1 MSVSFDTV
9 ADVGYS
15 DEAVPA
21 ASASGTPGIPPAIDR
36 RHDLDA
42 LRAIAMLMG
51 IALHAALSFAPIP
64 WTVKDTQQSDAY
76 YVLFAG
82 IHGFRMPL
90 FFMISGFFTAMM
102 WRKRGLGGLIKQRFK
117 RIALPLMLGFLT
129 IIPAMWAVSSF
140 VSRPAPTSAQNASV
154 WEAVVS
160 GDTDR
165 VRAAI
170 ESSEIAVDAVS
181 QDGASLLTVAVFLG
195 HTDMVA
201 MLVEEGADVNQRN
214 RDQGTALHSAA
225 FVGRPDEAA
234 ILLRAG
240 ADADAKDANGST
252 AKDLLKLDFGTT
264 SFIASSFGL
273 TLDEATLMAGRAEIA
288 NQMGVDDYLGS
299 NAAGGQT
306 PGWDAIK
313 ALLFQFPV
321 FMHLWFLW
329 FLCWLVAAF
338 SIYAGLAKVLK
349 FARPPA
355 WLLCS
360 PLSLLWLVPLT
371 MLPQAF
377 MAPGSFGPDSS
388 IGLLP
393 IPSVL
398 AYYAIFFFFGVLY
411 WDADDRE
418 GRLGRGWAVSLPVAA
433 CLVFPIGLDLVS
445 GTFGIV
451 PQAENPMMRSLL
463 ANLFQALFA
472 WLMTFGAIGL
482 CRRLMSRESRVMRYV
497 SDSSYW
503 LYLAHLPLVLLAQWY
518 VRESALPAFVKFVG
532 ITIVVSVFLLLTYEY
547 GVRYTAIGRL
557 LNGPRRRGQN
567 VTA

>member
-1 MSVSFDTV
+1 M
-9 ADVGYS
+9 
-15 DEAVPA
+15 
-21 ASASGTPGIPPAIDR
+21 
-36 RHDLDA
+36 
-42 LRAIAMLMG
+42 LR
-51 IALHAALSFAPIP
+51 
-64 WTVKDTQQSDAY
+64 
-76 YVLFAG
+76 
-82 IHGFRMPL
+82 
-90 FFMISGFFTAMM
+90 
-102 WRKRGLGGLIKQRFK
+102 
-117 RIALPLMLGFLT
+117 FLT

-225 FVGRPDEAA
+225 FVGRPEEAA

-273 TLDEATLMAGRAEIA
+273 TLEEATLMAGRAEIA

-299 NAAGGQT
+299 SVAGGQT

-329 FLCWLVAAF
+329 FLCL
-338 SIYAGLAKVLK
+338 
-349 FARPPA
+349 
-355 WLLCS
+355 
-360 PLSLLWLVPLT
+360 
-371 MLPQAF
+371 
-377 MAPGSFGPDSS
+377 
-388 IGLLP
+388 
-393 IPSVL
+393 
-398 AYYAIFFFFGVLY
+398 
-411 WDADDRE
+411 
-418 GRLGRGWAVSLPVAA
+418 
-433 CLVFPIGLDLVS
+433 
-445 GTFGIV
+445 
-451 PQAENPMMRSLL
+451 
-463 ANLFQALFA
+463 
-472 WLMTFGAIGL
+472 
-482 CRRLMSRESRVMRYV
+482 RR
-497 SDSSYW
+497 
-503 LYLAHLPLVLLAQWY
+503 
-518 VRESALPAFVKFVG
+518 
-532 ITIVVSVFLLLTYEY
+532 
-547 GVRYTAIGRL
+547 
-557 LNGPRRRGQN
+557 
-567 VTA
+567 